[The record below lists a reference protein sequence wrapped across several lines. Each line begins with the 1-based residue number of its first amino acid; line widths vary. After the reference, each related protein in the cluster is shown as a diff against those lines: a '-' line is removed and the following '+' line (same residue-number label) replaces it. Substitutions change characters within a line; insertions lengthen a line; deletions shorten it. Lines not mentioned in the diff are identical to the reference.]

1 MARRVVVTGIG
12 LVTPLGHDVET
23 VWKRL
28 LNGESGVGRITIF
41 DASNYATQIAA
52 EVKNWDVDEIGE
64 DPQEWKNQ
72 DRHTRFAV
80 GAGYKAMK
88 DAGLLDEG
96 AKNLDPERFGVYT
109 GAGEG
114 EQSFDDFATMMIAG
128 LDADGNFDEGKF
140 VQKGLE
146 ILDPSREIEQEPNM
160 PAAHLAAMFNAK
172 GPNVNC
178 LTACAAS
185 AQAIGE
191 ATEIIRRGEADVMLA
206 GGAHSM
212 IHPFGVTGFNLLTA
226 LSVAN
231 DEPEKASKPF
241 DKNRSVLLLAKVP
254 GC

>member
-1 MARRVVVTGIG
+1 MSRKVVVTGIG

-23 VWKRL
+23 IWRRM

-52 EVKNWDVDEIGE
+52 EVKDWDVDDIGE
-64 DPQEWKNQ
+64 NPADWKNQ
-72 DRHTRFAV
+72 DRHTKFAV

-88 DAGLLDEG
+88 DSGLLDEG
-96 AKNLDPERFGVYT
+96 AQSLDPERFGVYT

-114 EQSFDDFATMMIAG
+114 EQSFSDFAEMMVAA
-128 LDADGNFDEGKF
+128 LDENGNLDEGKF
-140 VQKGLE
+140 IQKGME
-146 ILDPSREIEQEPNM
+146 ILNPVRELEQEPNM

-191 ATEIIRRGEADVMLA
+191 AAEIIKRNEADVMIA

-212 IHPFGVTGFNLLTA
+212 IHPFEQYGHNIKYY
-226 LSVAN
+226 N
-231 DEPEKASKPF
+231 YNK
-241 DKNRSVLLLAKVP
+241 KNNI
-254 GC
+254 